1 MVHRDLKLENIL
13 LTTADFGAEF
23 SIKVTDFGLSNM
35 KGIAGCDEQMMDSR
49 CGTLFYMG
57 KLMNTLLLCVSS
69 HSILLV
75 CVAPEV
81 LKNKSEYSK
90 LCDIWSIGVIMYTM

>member
-1 MVHRDLKLENIL
+1 MIKVNIIIVQILMMYFYYPDMVHRDLKLENIL
-13 LTTADFGAEF
+13 LTTADFGANF

-57 KLMNTLLLCVSS
+57 NYCSTINVPL
-69 HSILLV
+69 
-75 CVAPEV
+75 
-81 LKNKSEYSK
+81 
-90 LCDIWSIGVIMYTM
+90 

>member
-13 LTTADFGAEF
+13 LTTADFGPEF

-35 KGIAGCDEQMMDSR
+35 KGVAGCDEQMMDSR

-57 KLMNTLLLCVSS
+57 NE
-69 HSILLV
+69 SILYHTYV
-75 CVAPEV
+75 FYMCT
-81 LKNKSEYSK
+81 YS
-90 LCDIWSIGVIMYTM
+90 S

>member
-1 MVHRDLKLENIL
+1 MIKVDNIIVQNFDDVLYCPDMVHRDLKLENIL
-13 LTTADFGAEF
+13 LTTADFGANF

-57 KLMNTLLLCVSS
+57 N
-69 HSILLV
+69 
-75 CVAPEV
+75 
-81 LKNKSEYSK
+81 
-90 LCDIWSIGVIMYTM
+90 

>member
-1 MVHRDLKLENIL
+1 MHSHVDMVHRDLKLENIL
-13 LTTADFGAEF
+13 LTTADFGPEF

-57 KLMNTLLLCVSS
+57 KIEHCILMIDYTCSCSS
-69 HSILLV
+69 RGF
-75 CVAPEV
+75 E
-81 LKNKSEYSK
+81 E
-90 LCDIWSIGVIMYTM
+90 

>member
-13 LTTADFGAEF
+13 LTTADFRPEF

-57 KLMNTLLLCVSS
+57 NGSS
-69 HSILLV
+69 TYIYIFMICCAHS
-75 CVAPEV
+75 
-81 LKNKSEYSK
+81 YSP
-90 LCDIWSIGVIMYTM
+90 

>member
-1 MVHRDLKLENIL
+1 MTKVRTICQTVLHIIYADMVHRDLKLENIL
-13 LTTADFGAEF
+13 LTTADFGPEF

-57 KLMNTLLLCVSS
+57 NV
-69 HSILLV
+69 LV
-75 CVAPEV
+75 
-81 LKNKSEYSK
+81 
-90 LCDIWSIGVIMYTM
+90 

>member
-1 MVHRDLKLENIL
+1 MTKVSSIIFGMFACYICTDMVHRDLKLENIL
-13 LTTADFGAEF
+13 LTTADFGPEF

-57 KLMNTLLLCVSS
+57 NDIYIYIYLNDES
-69 HSILLV
+69 
-75 CVAPEV
+75 
-81 LKNKSEYSK
+81 YS
-90 LCDIWSIGVIMYTM
+90 

>member
-13 LTTADFGAEF
+13 LTTADFGPEF

-57 KLMNTLLLCVSS
+57 NES
-69 HSILLV
+69 SILRVSTLTMY
-75 CVAPEV
+75 CTCT
-81 LKNKSEYSK
+81 YS
-90 LCDIWSIGVIMYTM
+90 SRGFEE

>member
-13 LTTADFGAEF
+13 LTTADFGPDF

-57 KLMNTLLLCVSS
+57 NTIVMYLYDVMCARFT
-69 HSILLV
+69 
-75 CVAPEV
+75 APEV